1 MKMAVREKS
10 MSSPS
15 GYSRLQ
21 IILHWTIAALI
32 IVQLTVN
39 SDMQLAFAQRLAGS
53 SLPENTG
60 AWFHAVVGIAVLVLA
75 TLRLGIRRFHG
86 VPLPPKA
93 NHPLL
98 NLLGHATHLLLYGF
112 LFFMPISG
120 AIAWFGG
127 IETAGV
133 MHELGRFILIPA
145 ILLHIGGAVVEELVL
160 GNRVIRRMIRAKS
173 P

>member
-1 MKMAVREKS
+1 

-21 IILHWTIAALI
+21 IVMHWTVAALI
-32 IVQLTVN
+32 LMQLTIN
-39 SDMQLAFAQRLAGS
+39 ADMQQAFAQRLAYGA
-53 SLPENTG
+53 LPENVG
-60 AWFHAVVGIAVLVLA
+60 ATFHAVIGIAILVLA
-75 TLRLGIRRFHG
+75 ILRLGVRRFHG
-86 VPLPPKA
+86 VPLPPKG

-98 NLLGHATHLLLYGF
+98 NLLSHATHLLLYGF

-120 AIAWFGG
+120 AVAWFGG
-127 IETAGV
+127 IEMAGV
-133 MHELGRFILIPA
+133 LHELGRFILIPA

-160 GNRVIRRMIRAKS
+160 GNRVVRRMIRAKS

>member
-1 MKMAVREKS
+1 
-10 MSSPS
+10 MSPQM

-21 IILHWTIAALI
+21 IILHWTIAVLI
-32 IVQLTVN
+32 LVQLTIN
-39 SDMQLAFAQRLAGS
+39 SDMQQAFAQRLAS
-53 SLPENTG
+53 DVLPESTG
-60 AWFHAVVGIAVLVLA
+60 ATFHAGIGIAVLVLA
-75 TLRLGIRRFHG
+75 ILRLAIRRFHG

-127 IETAGV
+127 IEMAGV
-133 MHELGRFILIPA
+133 LHELGRFIFIPA

-160 GNRVIRRMIRAKS
+160 GNRVIRRMIRAK
-173 P
+173 

>member
-1 MKMAVREKS
+1 

-15 GYSRLQ
+15 GYSRVQ

-32 IVQLTVN
+32 LVQLTVN
-39 SDMQLAFAQRLAGS
+39 SDMQQAFAQRIAGTT
-53 SLPENTG
+53 LPENAG
-60 AWFHAVVGIAVLVLA
+60 ATFHAVVGISVLA
-75 TLRLGIRRFHG
+75 LAIVRLGIRHFQG
-86 VPLPPKA
+86 VPLPPKG

-98 NLLGHATHLLLYGF
+98 NLLGHATHVLLYGF

-133 MHELGRFILIPA
+133 LHELGRFILIPA

-160 GNRVIRRMIRAKS
+160 GNRVIKRMIRAKS

>member
-1 MKMAVREKS
+1 

-32 IVQLTVN
+32 LVQLTVN
-39 SDMQLAFAQRLAGS
+39 SDMQQAFAQRLAGAK
-53 SLPENTG
+53 LPESAG
-60 AWFHAVVGIAVLVLA
+60 AAFHAAVGLA
-75 TLRLGIRRFHG
+75 ILALAILRLGIRHFRG

-93 NHPLL
+93 THPLL
-98 NLLGHATHLLLYGF
+98 NLLGHATHFLLYGF
-112 LFFMPISG
+112 LFFMPVSG

-133 MHELGRFILIPA
+133 LHELGRFVLIPA
-145 ILLHIGGAVVEELVL
+145 ILLHAGGAIVEELVL

>member
-1 MKMAVREKS
+1 

-15 GYSRLQ
+15 GYSRVQ

-32 IVQLTVN
+32 LMQLTVN
-39 SDMQLAFAQRLAGS
+39 SDMQQAFAQRLGS
-53 SLPENTG
+53 TTMPENAG
-60 AWFHAVVGIAVLVLA
+60 ATFHAVVGISVLA
-75 TLRLGIRRFHG
+75 LAILRLGIRHFHG
-86 VPLPPKA
+86 VPLPPKG

-127 IETAGV
+127 FETAGV
-133 MHELGRFILIPA
+133 LHELGRFILIPA

-160 GNRVIRRMIRAKS
+160 GNRVIKRMVRAKS

>member
-1 MKMAVREKS
+1 

-15 GYSRLQ
+15 RYSRLQ
-21 IILHWTIAALI
+21 IVMHWTVAALI
-32 IVQLTVN
+32 LMQLTIN
-39 SDMQLAFAQRLAGS
+39 ADMQQAFAQRLAGTM
-53 SLPENTG
+53 LPDNAG
-60 AWFHAVVGIAVLVLA
+60 ATFHAAIGIAVLVLA
-75 TLRLGIRRFHG
+75 ILRLGIRRFHG
-86 VPLPPKA
+86 VPLPPKG

-98 NLLGHATHLLLYGF
+98 NLLSHATHLLLYGF

-133 MHELGRFILIPA
+133 LHELGRFILIPA

-160 GNRVIRRMIRAKS
+160 GNRVVRRMIRTKS

>member
-1 MKMAVREKS
+1 MAVREKS

-32 IVQLTVN
+32 LVQLTIN
-39 SDMQLAFAQRLAGS
+39 SDMQQAFAQRLTGDT
-53 SLPENTG
+53 LPENAG
-60 AWFHAVVGIAVLVLA
+60 ATFHAAIGIAVLFLA
-75 TLRLGIRRFHG
+75 TLRLGIRHAHG

-93 NHPLL
+93 NHRLL

-120 AIAWFGG
+120 ALAWFGG

-133 MHELGRFILIPA
+133 LHELGRFILIPA
-145 ILLHIGGAVVEELVL
+145 ILLHIGGAIVEELVL
-160 GNRVIRRMIRAKS
+160 NNRVIRRMIRAKS

>member
-1 MKMAVREKS
+1 ML
-10 MSSPS
+10 SPS

-21 IILHWTIAALI
+21 IILHWTVAALI

-39 SDMQLAFAQRLAGS
+39 SDMQQAFAQRLADGA
-53 SLPENTG
+53 LPENVG
-60 AWFHAVVGIAVLVLA
+60 ATFHAVVGIAILVLA
-75 TLRLGIRRFHG
+75 ILRLGVRRFHG
-86 VPLPPKA
+86 VPLPPKG

-98 NLLGHATHLLLYGF
+98 NLLSHATHLLLYGF

-120 AIAWFGG
+120 AVAWFGG

-133 MHELGRFILIPA
+133 LHELGRFILIPA

-160 GNRVIRRMIRAKS
+160 GNRVVRRMIRAKS

>member
-1 MKMAVREKS
+1 
-10 MSSPS
+10 MSSPL
-15 GYSRLQ
+15 GYSRMQ
-21 IILHWTIAALI
+21 IVLHWTIAALI
-32 IVQLTVN
+32 LVQLTVN
-39 SDMQLAFAQRLAGS
+39 SDMQKAFAERLSGTA
-53 SLPENTG
+53 LPQNAG
-60 AWFHAVVGIAVLVLA
+60 AWFHAVIGTAVLILA
-75 TLRLGIRRFHG
+75 ILRLGIRHFHG
-86 VPLPPKA
+86 VPLAPEG

-127 IETAGV
+127 VETAGV
-133 MHELGRFILIPA
+133 LHELGRFILVPA

-160 GNRVIRRMIRAKS
+160 GNRIFRRMIRAKS

>member
-1 MKMAVREKS
+1 

-15 GYSRLQ
+15 GYSRVQ
-21 IILHWTIAALI
+21 IILHWTIAVLI
-32 IVQLTVN
+32 LVQLTVN
-39 SDMQLAFAQRLAGS
+39 SDMQQAFAQRLGS
-53 SLPENTG
+53 TTLPENAG
-60 AWFHAVVGIAVLVLA
+60 ATFHAVVGISVLA
-75 TLRLGIRRFHG
+75 LAILRLGIRHFHG
-86 VPLPPKA
+86 VPLPPKG

-133 MHELGRFILIPA
+133 LHELGRFILVPA

-160 GNRVIRRMIRAKS
+160 GNRVIKRMVRAKS

>member
-1 MKMAVREKS
+1 

-21 IILHWTIAALI
+21 IILHWSIAALI
-32 IVQLTVN
+32 LIQLTIN
-39 SDMQLAFAQRLAGS
+39 SDMQQAFAQRLAGAT
-53 SLPENTG
+53 LPENAG
-60 AWFHAVVGIAVLVLA
+60 ATFHGIIGIAVLVLA
-75 TLRLGIRRFHG
+75 VVRLGFRHIHG
-86 VPLPPKA
+86 VPLAPKA

-120 AIAWFGG
+120 ALAWFGG
-127 IETAGV
+127 IETAAV
-133 MHELGRFILIPA
+133 LHELGRFILIPA
-145 ILLHIGGAVVEELVL
+145 ILLHIGGAILEELVL
-160 GNRVIRRMIRAKS
+160 NNRVIRRMIRAKS

>member
-1 MKMAVREKS
+1 MP
-10 MSSPS
+10 SPS

-32 IVQLTVN
+32 LVQLTVN
-39 SDMQLAFAQRLAGS
+39 SDMQQAFAQRLTGTTLPDNAG
-53 SLPENTG
+53 
-60 AWFHAVVGIAVLVLA
+60 ARFHVVFGIAVLALA
-75 TLRLGIRRFHG
+75 VLRLGIRHFRG
-86 VPLPPKA
+86 VPLPPKG

-98 NLLGHATHLLLYGF
+98 NLLSHATHMLLYGF

-127 IETAGV
+127 VETAGLL
-133 MHELGRFILIPA
+133 HELGRFVLIPA
-145 ILLHIGGAVVEELVL
+145 ILLHVGGAIVEELVF
-160 GNRVIRRMIRAKS
+160 GNRVIRRMVRAKS